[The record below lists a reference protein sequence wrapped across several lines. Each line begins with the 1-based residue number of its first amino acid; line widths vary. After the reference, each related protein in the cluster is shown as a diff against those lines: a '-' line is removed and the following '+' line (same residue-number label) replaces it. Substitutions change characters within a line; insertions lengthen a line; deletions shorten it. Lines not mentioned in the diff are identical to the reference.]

1 MCYVSEIVVGWE
13 RPIYRVLESG
23 DASSGDG
30 EICAIITGMLE
41 ASLPPIFVSLVEGS
55 AQRGK
60 VHLASRV

>member
-1 MCYVSEIVVGWE
+1 M
-13 RPIYRVLESG
+13 LESG